1 MPNKI
6 KVHGTGKY
14 PACQNKR
21 AVQLDTSK
29 SSVGSIYSF
38 SLMLN
43 GVKIKCLMQ
52 VLPSLM
58 KLLAQEIVQLP
69 AIGQN
74 TILNQLYQHVAESDD
89 VTRKPTLVSWLQSLS
104 YLCAQGTPKKSS
116 TFVGEALSRL

>member
-1 MPNKI
+1 
-6 KVHGTGKY
+6 
-14 PACQNKR
+14 
-21 AVQLDTSK
+21 
-29 SSVGSIYSF
+29 
-38 SLMLN
+38 MLK